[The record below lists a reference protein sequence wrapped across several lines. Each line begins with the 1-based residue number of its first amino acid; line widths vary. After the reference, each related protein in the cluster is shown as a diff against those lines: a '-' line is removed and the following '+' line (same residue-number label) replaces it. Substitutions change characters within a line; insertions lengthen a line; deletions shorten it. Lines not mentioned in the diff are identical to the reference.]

1 MKKAQILSVFLKV
14 LSKENGDKL
23 CKRIIKGYMD
33 KYAELDVHGL
43 ENIEN
48 LEGPLIFT
56 CNHLSNSD
64 GLILNDVLRKFDPTF
79 VAGVKLSGDSV
90 TNIGMRVIKTINI
103 KPNSADKDAITKVI
117 KSLRGGENIVIFPE
131 GTRSRVGSM
140 IEGKKG
146 IVLIARMSKA
156 TIIPIGMS
164 GSEKLLPINK
174 EGSMKSENFNHAK
187 VTVNIGKPVVIPEK
201 EKEEDRHLY
210 DDRVLTHIMKSIAAL
225 LPEEYRGVYK

>member
-1 MKKAQILSVFLKV
+1 MKKAQILSVFLKI
-14 LSKENGDKL
+14 LSEENGDKL

-33 KYAELDVHGL
+33 KYAELDIHGL
-43 ENIEN
+43 ENIKN
-48 LEGPLIFT
+48 VDRPIIFT

-64 GLILNDVLRKFDPTF
+64 GLILDRVLRDFDPTF

-90 TNIGMRVIKTINI
+90 TNIGMRVMKTINI

-140 IEGKKG
+140 IEAKKG

-164 GSEKLLPINK
+164 GSENLLPINK
-174 EGSMKSENFNHAK
+174 EGSMKSENFHHAK
-187 VTVNIGKPVVIPEK
+187 VKVNIGAPIDIPEK
-201 EKEEDRHLY
+201 EKDEDRHIY
-210 DDRVLTHIMKSIAAL
+210 DDRVLAHIMKSIAIL

>member
-1 MKKAQILSVFLKV
+1 MKKAQILSVFLKI
-14 LSKENGDKL
+14 LSEENGDKL
-23 CKRIIKGYMD
+23 CKKIIKGYMD
-33 KYAELDVHGL
+33 KYAELDIHGL
-43 ENIEN
+43 ENIKN
-48 LEGPLIFT
+48 VDKPIIFT

-64 GLILNDVLRKFDPTF
+64 GLILDRVLRDFDPTF

-90 TNIGMRVIKTINI
+90 TNIGMRIMKTINI
-103 KPNSADKDAITKVI
+103 KPNSADKDAIAKVI

-140 IEGKKG
+140 IEAKKG

-174 EGSMKSENFNHAK
+174 EGSMKSENFHHAK
-187 VTVNIGKPVVIPEK
+187 VKVNIGTPIDIPEK
-201 EKEEDRHLY
+201 EKDEDRHLY
-210 DDRVLTHIMKSIAAL
+210 DDRVLDYIMKSIAVL
-225 LPEEYRGVYK
+225 LPEGYRGVYK

>member
-33 KYAELDVHGL
+33 KHAELDIHGF

-48 LEGPLIFT
+48 LEGPVIFT

-90 TNIGMRVIKTINI
+90 TNIGMRVTKTINI
-103 KPNSADKDAITKVI
+103 KPNSADKDAITRVI

-174 EGSMKSENFNHAK
+174 EGSMKSEEFHHAK
-187 VTVNIGKPVVIPEK
+187 VKVNIGKPVVIPEK
-201 EKEEDRHLY
+201 EKDEDRHLY
-210 DDRVLTHIMKSIAAL
+210 DDRVLTHIMKSIAEL
-225 LPEEYRGVYK
+225 LPEDYRGVYK

>member
-14 LSKENGDKL
+14 LSQENGDKL

-33 KYAELDVHGL
+33 KYAELDIHGL

-48 LEGPLIFT
+48 IEGPIIFT
-56 CNHLSNSD
+56 ANHLSNSD
-64 GLILNDVLRKFDPTF
+64 GLVLNEVLRKFDPTF
-79 VAGVKLSGDSV
+79 VAGVKLSGDNV
-90 TNIGMRVIKTINI
+90 TNIGMRVIRTINI

-117 KSLRGGENIVIFPE
+117 KSLRSGENIVIFPE
-131 GTRSRVGSM
+131 GPRSRVGSM

-146 IVLIARMSKA
+146 IVLIASMC
-156 TIIPIGMS
+156 

-174 EGSMKSENFNHAK
+174 EGNMKSENFHHAK
-187 VTVNIGKPVVIPEK
+187 VTVNIGSPVVIPEK
-201 EKEEDRHLY
+201 EKDEDRHLY
-210 DDRVLTHIMKSIAAL
+210 DDRVLTHIMKSIASL